1 MIGCPVCRATGPH
14 FVRTADY
21 LDGHTLLESD
31 ETCRRCGYSS
41 EFSYGATRETIGAVE
56 LTGSW
61 SDDPDA
67 DLRRREDR
75 AVALMVRRHQLRQ
88 FADDEAAWAEQLTR
102 TPDDPVLLGAL
113 ADWLEER
120 GRDYDALL
128 FRGRAM
134 RAGR

>member
-1 MIGCPVCRATGPH
+1 MNECPVCRATGPD
-14 FVRTADY
+14 FARTSDY

-31 ETCRRCGYSS
+31 ETCQRCGYSH
-41 EFSYGATRETIGAVE
+41 EFAYGQTREVIGAAE

-61 SDDPDA
+61 DEPAGA
-67 DLRRREDR
+67 DLRRRQDR

-88 FADDEAAWAEQLTR
+88 FTGDEAAWAESLTH

-120 GRDYDALL
+120 GREYDAYL
-128 FRGRAM
+128 FRARAA
-134 RAGR
+134 RGD